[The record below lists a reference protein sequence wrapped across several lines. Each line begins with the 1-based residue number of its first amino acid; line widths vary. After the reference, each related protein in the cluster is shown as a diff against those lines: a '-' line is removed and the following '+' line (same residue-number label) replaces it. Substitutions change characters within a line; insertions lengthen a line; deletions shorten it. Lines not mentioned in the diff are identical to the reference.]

1 MGNLFFPQ
9 LSTGALA
16 QYPIRK
22 ARVGRTITNILPDG
36 SVILYPDSSAA
47 LMAWHLSY
55 TNLPPNDWAALQN
68 HFSVCSGP
76 VHAFTFIDPTD
87 NMLASSSDPSGA
99 PWQHPPPITFTPNA
113 ADPDGGTAAFTVT
126 NTGQTAQEITQAFTV
141 PSGYQYCFSL
151 YATSVQ
157 PGTLSLLRRGSS
169 QEELSETPIGPSWSR
184 LVSSGRL
191 SDSGTSF
198 TAGISLAP
206 GQQVTIFGPQL
217 EPQILPSGYRPT
229 TQRGGVYANAHWT
242 DERMTVAA
250 EAPDLFSTSFTIE
263 AAIPA

>member
-22 ARVGRTITNILPDG
+22 ATVARTIRNILPDG
-36 SVILYPDSSAA
+36 SLVLYPDSSAS
-47 LMAWHLSY
+47 LMAWQFSY
-55 TNLPPNDWAALQN
+55 TNLPSNDWVSLQN

-76 VHAFTFIDPTD
+76 VHAFTFIDPTE
-87 NMLASSSDPSGA
+87 NMFVSSSDPSGA
-99 PWQHPPPITFTPNA
+99 PWQHSPLITFTPNA
-113 ADPDGGTAAFTVT
+113 ADPNGGTAAFTVT
-126 NTGQTAQEITQAFTV
+126 NTGQTPQEITQALTI

-151 YATSVQ
+151 YAISVQ
-157 PGTLSLLRRGSS
+157 PGMLSLLRRGSV
-169 QEELSETPIGPSWSR
+169 QEEIGQTPIGPSWSR
-184 LVSSGRL
+184 FVSSGRL

-198 TAGISLAP
+198 TAGVSLAP

-217 EPQILPSGYRPT
+217 EPQISPSGYRPT

-242 DERMTVAA
+242 EERLTVAA
-250 EAPDLFSTSFTIE
+250 EAPDLFSTSFMIE